1 MTRLFALTAVLAAAT
16 SCQSYDLEPVNP
28 LGLRTVH
35 VTTAITHLKAR
46 PDLMLMVDKSGSM
59 TLPIN
64 PADARCPA
72 GCGPASPCPAGCP
85 TRWTELQAAMDG
97 FLTRYGGVARMGLT
111 QFAGPPPGLPSNTCV
126 PGNVLVDT
134 SNSND
139 VPAELM
145 STASQINTVI
155 AGIRPAQG
163 TPTGPTL
170 QVLSSYAALDNP
182 ERDDYVL
189 LLTDGLPNCNPNN
202 PNTYRMNDPAAI
214 AACRCTAT
222 DPAVCDASGNQ
233 SCLDKDGTVSQLT
246 TLSGKGVKTV
256 VVGFGA
262 ETATGAG
269 PEVLTAMGQAG
280 GYTLTCPLGTD
291 AECAGGTCN
300 LADQTC
306 SNTYYQAGDRAALSA
321 ALARLAETI
330 DPKPCEHKLPLEPS
344 DPKFISVVVDGR
356 SVPEGDDTWH
366 YVPPQT
372 VNLVGSLCARAE
384 ATTSLDPM
392 DLSIGV
398 IQTL

>member
-1 MTRLFALTAVLAAAT
+1 MTRLLALTVVLAAAT
-16 SCQSYDLEPVNP
+16 GCQAYDLEPVNP

-35 VTTAITHLKAR
+35 VHSAIMHLKAR

-59 TLPIN
+59 NLPIN

-72 GCGPASPCPAGCP
+72 GCGKNQLTPCPAGCP
-85 TRWTELQAAMDG
+85 TRWTELKTAMDG
-97 FLTRYGGVARMGLT
+97 FLTQYGGVARLGLT

-126 PGNVLVDT
+126 PGNVLVNT
-134 SNSND
+134 SDSND
-139 VPAELM
+139 VPSELTA
-145 STASQINTVI
+145 TASQIDAAIQAIN
-155 AGIRPAQG
+155 PQQG

-170 QVLSSYAALDNP
+170 KMLSGYAPLANP
-182 ERDDYVL
+182 DRDDYVL
-189 LLTDGLPNCNPNN
+189 LLTDGLPNCNADN
-202 PNTYRMNDPAAI
+202 PNVYTIDPV
-214 AACRCTAT
+214 ACRCT
-222 DPAVCDASGNQ
+222 DPDPDVCRVAGNQ
-233 SCLDKDGTVSQLT
+233 SCLDKDNTVAQIAS
-246 TLSGKGVKTV
+246 LSGESVKTV

-262 ETATGAG
+262 ETAAGAG

-306 SNTYYQAGDRAALSA
+306 SNTYYQASNGADLSA

-330 DPKPCEHKLPLEPS
+330 DPKPCEHKLPLVPS
-344 DPKFISVVVDGR
+344 DPKFISVVVDGEA
-356 SVPEGDDTWH
+356 VPEGDDTWR
-366 YVPPQT
+366 YVPPQQ
-372 VNLVGSLCARAE
+372 VDLQGSLCARAE
-384 ATTSLDPM
+384 QTSTLAPM

>member
-1 MTRLFALTAVLAAAT
+1 
-16 SCQSYDLEPVNP
+16 
-28 LGLRTVH
+28 
-35 VTTAITHLKAR
+35 
-46 PDLMLMVDKSGSM
+46 
-59 TLPIN
+59 
-64 PADARCPA
+64 
-72 GCGPASPCPAGCP
+72 
-85 TRWTELQAAMDG
+85 
-97 FLTRYGGVARMGLT
+97 
-111 QFAGPPPGLPSNTCV
+111 
-126 PGNVLVDT
+126 
-134 SNSND
+134 
-139 VPAELM
+139 
-145 STASQINTVI
+145 
-155 AGIRPAQG
+155 
-163 TPTGPTL
+163 
-170 QVLSSYAALDNP
+170 
-182 ERDDYVL
+182 
-189 LLTDGLPNCNPNN
+189 
-202 PNTYRMNDPAAI
+202 
-214 AACRCTAT
+214 
-222 DPAVCDASGNQ
+222 
-233 SCLDKDGTVSQLT
+233 
-246 TLSGKGVKTV
+246 LSGKGVKTV